1 MSRFTVWS
9 LGKQIAEADTREAA
23 LRWAKISR
31 DAGND
36 TTVYDS
42 RQVGVRNKGKPVE
55 FLRAKGSK

>member
-9 LGKQIAEADTREAA
+9 LGKRVAEADTREDA

-36 TTVYDS
+36 TTIYDS
-42 RQVGVRNKGKPVE
+42 HRTGVPNKGKPVE